1 MIALR
6 VSIKIAVG
14 IVGLLALGVGCAT
27 VPMTNASADADART
41 FQTAPGMANIYICR
55 GEGLAPELLAYTH
68 LDGKLIGALAHGTYQ
83 VVSVTPGSHIVTTSG
98 PTNVEQLLV
107 DAIAGNSYFFIV
119 TIRWAGPGIRHR
131 HIEAMSDADG
141 RSTVK
146 SETRAATMTTMPSAE
161 SP

>member
-1 MIALR
+1 MIASR
-6 VSIKIAVG
+6 NPIKIAFG
-14 IVGLLALGVGCAT
+14 IVYLLAVGVGCAT
-27 VPMTNASADADART
+27 VPMADTSADVNAKQ

-55 GEGLAPELLAYTH
+55 GEGLAPELLAYVH
-68 LDGKLIGALAHGTYQ
+68 LDGQMTGALAHGTYE
-83 VVSVTPGSHIVTTSG
+83 VVSVAPGSHIVAVSG
-98 PTNVEQLLV
+98 PTNVEQLPV
-107 DAIAGNSYFFIV
+107 DAVAGNSYFFIV

-141 RSTVK
+141 RSTVN